1 MKIGIVSP
9 YYIHKPGGVQTLIIT
24 MAELL
29 NQRGHQAIIIAP
41 KPRLQ
46 ADIDRTP
53 KAVVT
58 LGGSTEINFRAPF
71 HTTLPVSASTEKTIQ
86 AFLAEHQFDLL
97 NIHEP
102 WLPML
107 PSQLV
112 KQANCP
118 VVATLHARWPR
129 SLFNKS
135 LEKVRAPYIRSIM
148 KQIDKMTAVSTV
160 AAQNAYDVDP
170 NTPVELIPNAIHL
183 RRFQRQ
189 IRSARRSSDRYLLYL
204 NRLENRKGPILLLKA
219 YRQYFKV
226 APVPPPRLVIAGGGP
241 QESKLRDYVQRH
253 RLNSVTFEGFVSEQ
267 RKCQLYANA
276 WVYISP
282 APYGESFGIV
292 LLEAMAAGIPIVAAD
307 NEGYRTVLEGE
318 GALSLINPKDSL
330 AFSQRLRVMTEN
342 TTVRRA
348 WLKWAAET
356 VKRYDYE
363 IIIKRYEA
371 CFEQTLKN
379 ATNYRATTRR

>member
-9 YYIHKPGGVQTLIIT
+9 YYMHKPGGVQTLITT
-24 MAELL
+24 MAQLL
-29 NQRGHQAIIIAP
+29 NQRGHQAVIIAP
-41 KPRLQ
+41 RPRLQ
-46 ADIDRTP
+46 EDVAATP
-53 KAVVT
+53 KGVVM
-58 LGGSTEINFRAPF
+58 LGDSTEVNFRAPI
-71 HTTLPVSASTEKTIQ
+71 HTTLPIAGSTEKTIQ
-86 AFLAEHQFDLL
+86 AFLNEHRFDLL

-107 PSQLV
+107 PYQLV
-112 KQANCP
+112 KQADCP

-135 LEKVRAPYIRSIM
+135 LEKVRAPYIRSVM
-148 KQIDKMTAVSTV
+148 KRLDKITAVSTV

-170 NTPVELIPNAIHL
+170 ETEVELIPNAIHL
-183 RRFQRQ
+183 RRYQRQ
-189 IRSARRSSDRYLLYL
+189 IRAARRPSSRYLLYL

-226 APVPPPRLVIAGGGP
+226 SPVPPPRLVIAGGGP
-241 QESKLRDYVQRH
+241 QASKLKDYAQRH
-253 RLNSVTFEGFVSEQ
+253 NLSSVTFEGFVDEQ
-267 RKCQLYANA
+267 RKHQLYANA

-292 LLEAMAAGIPIVAAD
+292 LLEAMAAGVPIVAGD
-307 NEGYRTVLEGE
+307 NDGYRTVLEGE

-342 TTVRRA
+342 TPVRQA
-348 WLKWAAET
+348 WQQWAAET
-356 VKRYDYE
+356 VKIYDYD

-371 CFEQTLKN
+371 CFE
-379 ATNYRATTRR
+379 ATIKTNSHHWLIT